1 MSYLTDRYQS
11 VWIDHVFSDFLEN
24 SIGVPQGSN
33 LGPLFFLIFFNDL
46 PTFIQ
51 EDIDCFADDSTMGT
65 TGAQVA
71 EISTKLSSDCDQL
84 SNWMYGNK
92 FKLNADKTHFLVMGT
107 SERLRVTEQLSVEM
121 DGVALKE
128 SVEKSEILLG
138 VVIQSDLKW
147 SLQLKALTD
156 KLKKRL
162 TGLEKLKNIMNRFNK
177 KNMVQGLFNSVLCY
191 CLPLFGG
198 CTKAEVDVLQV
209 LQNRAARIVLNCPPR
224 TNRNLMFDRLDWL
237 TVQQLIVY
245 HTLVTVFKI
254 RKSQEP
260 EELGVILT
268 RDNHNGHIMKNTQLS
283 LYRNSF
289 VFRGS
294 LLWNKLPREIRLET
308 KMSQFKKHLRKWL
321 LENI

>member
-1 MSYLTDRYQS
+1 M
-11 VWIDHVFSDFLEN
+11 
-24 SIGVPQGSN
+24 
-33 LGPLFFLIFFNDL
+33 
-46 PTFIQ
+46 
-51 EDIDCFADDSTMGT
+51 
-65 TGAQVA
+65 
-71 EISTKLSSDCDQL
+71 K
-84 SNWMYGNK
+84 
-92 FKLNADKTHFLVMGT
+92 
-107 SERLRVTEQLSVEM
+107 
-121 DGVALKE
+121 
-128 SVEKSEILLG
+128 
-138 VVIQSDLKW
+138 
-147 SLQLKALTD
+147 
-156 KLKKRL
+156 L
-162 TGLEKLKNIMNRFNK
+162 TGLEKLKNIINRFNK
-177 KNMVQGLFNSVLCY
+177 KNMVQGVFNSLLCY

-245 HTLVTVFKI
+245 HTLVTVFRI

-308 KMSQFKKHLRKWL
+308 KMSQFKNHLRKWL
-321 LENI
+321 LENIERFG